1 MALQPAAYSR
11 FVLPLLVLL
20 LASACGGG
28 GTNPPPPPSEEDT
41 SAPTTRAEPAGGT
54 FTGSV
59 SVTLTCNDG
68 NGSGCASTHYTTDGS
83 TPSRSSPRY
92 TAPLT
97 LQTTSTLKFFSVD
110 VAGNVE
116 AVKTEQYTIAG
127 AGALV
132 VSASPRGG
140 TYGSVQ
146 TVTLTCNAIDVT
158 CVSIRY
164 TTDGSTPTAS
174 SPAYTTALTLS
185 TSTTLS
191 FIGVDNLGRTSAVVT
206 ETYVIDTTPPV
217 TTASPAGG
225 SFDTALDVTLSCNDG
240 AGSGCSAT
248 YYTTDGSTPNTNSTA
263 YTSPIRIDR
272 PLTLRFFSV
281 DRLGTAEPSRSESY
295 TFTAD
300 VAPPTTTA
308 NPAGGVYAS
317 AQNVTLICNDGTNG
331 SGCSATYYTT
341 DGSTPTTSSPRYT
354 SPITISANS
363 VLRFFSVD
371 QRNNTEPVQSAS
383 YFFGRSAASI
393 SAQINAVRTAAD
405 GPLNQAI
412 DLALVTY
419 VKPSVGGDAT
429 GFFLQAEQAGPALF
443 VAVSPTSLNPVP
455 AAGDR
460 VTLTVTQKAT
470 VNGMVHATAVTQ
482 FLRNGTGESV
492 EPLRANVTNVDLAAA
507 VSTYEGELI
516 SITGTLRDTLS
527 PSGSGYVASTLS
539 TTGSANNPN
548 LQLRLPNLLQDS
560 LDVSKGCN
568 LTARAPLWRTNAQAQ
583 ASGWASRDITLHSCP
598 APTVL
603 SAVSNGRTGV
613 TLHLDRRID
622 PSSVQGN
629 ASQFTFTNGL
639 TASAATV
646 QDRDIL
652 LTTSNQSNGQSYTVT
667 LATSIRDTLGTGMD
681 TNARS
686 ATFSFQAPAVLRLN
700 ELNPN
705 IASGRDVLEL
715 YVVQGGN
722 ISNFTLVRDTTT
734 LTSLPALT
742 VATGDIIVVHF
753 NPDTGSN
760 FDAPTSETTSKSQ
773 FPSSTYTSNYDAAW
787 DVHAGTLGLLY
798 TTNSVVLVKN
808 AQGATQ
814 DAAAFARPSV
824 TSDTFPPLLQE
835 LQAAGQW
842 LPANCGG
849 SACTYSSTPTAIDVS
864 ASWEGVSTDRTTTVR
879 RVSPTDTHQKAD
891 WAVGPSSLGIP

>member
-1 MALQPAAYSR
+1 
-11 FVLPLLVLL
+11 
-20 LASACGGG
+20 
-28 GTNPPPPPSEEDT
+28 
-41 SAPTTRAEPAGGT
+41 
-54 FTGSV
+54 
-59 SVTLTCNDG
+59 VTLTCNDG

-240 AGSGCSAT
+240 A
-248 YYTTDGSTPNTNSTA
+248 
-263 YTSPIRIDR
+263 
-272 PLTLRFFSV
+272 
-281 DRLGTAEPSRSESY
+281 
-295 TFTAD
+295 
-300 VAPPTTTA
+300 
-308 NPAGGVYAS
+308 
-317 AQNVTLICNDGTNG
+317 G